1 MQFGIDAWTGMR
13 PAPQLCLLLHG
24 AGERGEAMRPLA
36 EALREAF
43 PAAAIFAPDAPQPG
57 DRGAGRQWFSTI
69 DLDAATRIERVEAA
83 LPALR
88 DWVRAMQQRT
98 GAGPAATSIAGFS
111 QGAILAL
118 ELARLE
124 DGLAGRILAF
134 GGRYARLP
142 DRAPAAST
150 LHLLHGE
157 ADDVIPVD
165 HARLALQHLAVL
177 HGDAT
182 IDVAAGVGHRLHP
195 ALIDRALHRL
205 RNHIP
210 HRTWQAALGAA
221 PPPPVD

>member
-1 MQFGIDAWTGMR
+1 
-13 PAPQLCLLLHG
+13 
-24 AGERGEAMRPLA
+24 
-36 EALREAF
+36 
-43 PAAAIFAPDAPQPG
+43 
-57 DRGAGRQWFSTI
+57 
-69 DLDAATRIERVEAA
+69 
-83 LPALR
+83 
-88 DWVRAMQQRT
+88 MQQRT

-142 DRAPAAST
+142 DSAPAAST
-150 LHLLHGE
+150 LHLLHGD
-157 ADDVIPVD
+157 ADEVIPVE

-205 RNHIP
+205 RSHIP

-221 PPPPVD
+221 PPRTPH